1 MYGEAS
7 ERVERGRGGQDKL
20 GQRMEKIKIEIP
32 SRKDII
38 FEGEQIARI
47 IDPLS
52 GTMVLWKTKG
62 GKYVLERTVG
72 DDKKVEIYYSVKE
85 ASLII
90 DTHGSAGKELIK
102 AAQSKDKAF
111 EGLTEEKI
119 E

>member
-1 MYGEAS
+1 VYEGGR
-7 ERVERGRGGQDKL
+7 ERIKRGKGSQNKL

-32 SRKDII
+32 SRKDLI
-38 FEGEQIARI
+38 FEGEEIASI
-47 IDPLS
+47 TDPVS
-52 GTMVLWKTKG
+52 GLMVLWKTKG

-72 DDKKVEIYYSVKE
+72 NDKKVEIYYSAKE

-90 DTHGSAGKELIK
+90 DTYRSAGKNLIK

>member
-1 MYGEAS
+1 
-7 ERVERGRGGQDKL
+7 
-20 GQRMEKIKIEIP
+20 MEKIKIEIP

-38 FEGEQIARI
+38 FEGEQIART

-90 DTHGSAGKELIK
+90 DTYGSAGKELIK